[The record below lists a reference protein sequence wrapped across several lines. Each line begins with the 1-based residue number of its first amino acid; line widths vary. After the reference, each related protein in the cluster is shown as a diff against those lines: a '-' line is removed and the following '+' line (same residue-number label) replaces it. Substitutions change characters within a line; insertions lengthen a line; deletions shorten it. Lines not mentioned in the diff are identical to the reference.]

1 MQKTSLNAAEKMPNY
16 LDKTF
21 IISNIGLYVSGEI
34 IFQREKLQQYLY
46 ERICI
51 RLVLIV
57 SVQ

>member
-46 ERICI
+46 ERIFIC
-51 RLVLIV
+51 RVLIV